1 MIAGD
6 RCSSIAR
13 GLERQN
19 QLGNHRQILQPSKAL
34 AGGSSHQPN
43 LSSSFETRQAI
54 LQFLSPP
61 PGEFSAIST
70 PFCRWPRAHIAVPV
84 RGRELDILVALIGPH
99 DNHGSALT
107 AQPGRSHGRPLLTRA
122 LGSSSRSVCPRTC
135 SRVSERLPSASL
147 VPNDA
152 LSRTVGEAMKRPQP
166 MAEVRYAAPMV
177 MPSCSHEL
185 ATSETVARCISRFQR
200 RSSKSVPRCIVHR
213 LSQMTRSWTR
223 QRCV

>member
-1 MIAGD
+1 L
-6 RCSSIAR
+6 
-13 GLERQN
+13 LEREYDHEQAS
-19 QLGNHRQILQPSKAL
+19 GPYGPWSVPSRPRRCGPDRLTGHCPSGCGAVRVARSAGYEAGCSVAAAL
-34 AGGSSHQPN
+34 ALARAWQRTTGSLDRLPQTRVVAEPSAQLLLRLIPLQSAPLAVSGCSAAPN
-43 LSSSFETRQAI
+43 R
-54 LQFLSPP
+54 
-61 PGEFSAIST
+61 
-70 PFCRWPRAHIAVPV
+70 
-84 RGRELDILVALIGPH
+84 RGAVAL
-99 DNHGSALT
+99 S
-107 AQPGRSHGRPLLTRA
+107 
-122 LGSSSRSVCPRTC
+122 SSSRSVCPPTC

-166 MAEVRYAAPMV
+166 VAEVRYAAPMV
-177 MPSCSHEL
+177 MPSCSPEL